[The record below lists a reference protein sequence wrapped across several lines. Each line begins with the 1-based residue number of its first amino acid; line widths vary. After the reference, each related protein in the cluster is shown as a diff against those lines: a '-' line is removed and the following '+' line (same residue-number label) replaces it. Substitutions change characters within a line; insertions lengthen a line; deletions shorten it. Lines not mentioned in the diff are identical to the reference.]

1 MEICPV
7 PADPVYHQVL
17 NKCDMFITYFL
28 RILICSLIHTLQE
41 DPMGSTGWEWGWGVE
56 GGRKYIRYSGAGIG
70 ISFMMGTYKYV
81 MDPKAVVTD
90 LG

>member
-1 MEICPV
+1 
-7 PADPVYHQVL
+7 
-17 NKCDMFITYFL
+17 
-28 RILICSLIHTLQE
+28 
-41 DPMGSTGWEWGWGVE
+41 MGSTGWEWGWGVE